1 MRIAVLS
8 GSPRGK
14 KSVTLKY
21 VHYIGKEF
29 PQHELEIFDIS
40 PRIKT
45 IEKDEQAFQ
54 EILESIRSSD
64 GILWA
69 SPVPRTYL
77 FMRERL
83 KTGTYL
89 QDGRY
94 TLTGVFAPVLSRRRW
109 RENRSDLSFPVH

>member
-1 MRIAVLS
+1 MKLTVLN
-8 GSPRGK
+8 GSPKGD
-14 KSVTLKY
+14 KSITMQF

-29 PQHELEIFDIS
+29 PQHELKIFNIAA
-40 PRIKT
+40 RIKT
-45 IEKDEQAFQ
+45 IEKDVQVFQ

-77 FMRERL
+77 FMQERL
-83 KTGTYL
+83 KTDTYL

-94 TLTGVFAPVLSRRRW
+94 TLTEAFSLVMRHR
-109 RENRSDLSFPVH
+109 